1 MKKTSLIYCRG
12 FPDGAH
18 IHNNIL
24 INEFISYYP
33 RFLEILNYDTKTNF
47 NYDMKKLTKKYKYSL
62 DYLKNMHKNAI
73 NLLNNKYK
81 STYLYIP
88 IKYKV
93 HNNLLQNSFICH
105 KCYYEYYKKLL
116 ILLYLNK
123 FNFNLPS
130 DIIEPII
137 FISLDNYIAN
147 TFLNIV
153 NKNNIDNLINE
164 LKSMNNPIYYFL
176 NSFII
181 FINRIF

>member
-1 MKKTSLIYCRG
+1 MKQTSLIYCRG
-12 FPDGAH
+12 FPDDIY
-18 IHNNIL
+18 IHNKITKDD
-24 INEFISYYP
+24 FISYYP
-33 RFLEILNYDTKTNF
+33 RFLEILKFDTKTDF
-47 NYDMKKLTKKYKYSL
+47 NLDMKKVTKKYKYSI
-62 DYLKNMHKNAI
+62 DYLKNIHKNAI
-73 NLLNNKYK
+73 ELLNNKYK

-93 HNNLLQNSFICH
+93 YNNLLKNSFICH

-116 ILLYLNK
+116 MLLYLNK
-123 FNFNLPS
+123 FNFNLPN

-137 FISLDNYIAN
+137 FISLDNYIEN

-153 NKNNIDNLINE
+153 HKNNMNNLIHE